1 MKNNFFKISLLL
13 LLNFVFYNSANS
25 NELTFESNTIEVI
38 NNGDVIK
45 ASNGVEVQGINNIK
59 ITAKN
64 SIFNN
69 LTSELLI
76 KDNVIFY
83 DSLKDIQI
91 KSNEILYNRKIE
103 KIISKGKT
111 YIQLAED
118 YKIITDNIEYL
129 KDENTIQSKFKTI
142 LIDKFNN
149 QISVKDFVYLTDK
162 KLFHGNDIMM
172 LDADKNNYLFENTII
187 DLNNR
192 SLIAKD
198 VVINFNKNIFGN
210 SNNDPRLRG
219 TSLSLNKNETIVK
232 KGIFT
237 SCKKNDNC
245 PPWSLQSSEIKHDKV
260 KKTINYK
267 NAWLKIYDKPIIY
280 FPKFFHPDPTVERQS
295 GFLMPSLV
303 NSSNIG
309 NSLRIPYFAAI
320 SKNKDLT
327 ITPRFYTKGD
337 FMIQNEFRQVEKN
350 YQNILDFSFKNMN
363 GGNKSHFFSNSLI
376 NFEDS
381 NLEIN
386 FETTSHDTYLK
397 TDNIKTQRNFSPA
410 MMNNYFNFDMSKE
423 NLDIAIEFKAYEDL
437 SLRNSSDKFEY
448 VYPNFLI
455 NKTLSTQFDY
465 LGNFDYQ
472 LSGFQRKYETNKTEQ
487 LIVNDFIFSSTPI
500 FSKFGFKS
508 NYAVN
513 LKNSN
518 KHGKNSSTY
527 KDQETSNL
535 FSLINLNTSIPLV
548 KETDN
553 YIKEFIPK
561 LSLFLSPNKSDN
573 IKKLD
578 RKINN
583 TNIFSTNRLGLGES
597 LEGGQSLT
605 VGTEYNLN
613 KSDGSNIF
621 QIDLAQIYRANND
634 NNLPTKTSMNNK
646 VSNLFGDI
654 KLNANQYLG
663 FEYNFALEDNFK
675 TLNYNMIKSTF
686 SINNFVTSFE
696 FLEEN
701 NIMGSTS
708 YLSNETSLAL
718 DNNSKILFRERRNK
732 ETDLKEFYNL
742 IYQYEND
749 CLVASLEYNKDYYT
763 DRDLK
768 PNEELFFSLTII
780 PFGSFNTPSF
790 SK

>member
-1 MKNNFFKISLLL
+1 MKNNFFKILLL
-13 LLNFVFYNSANS
+13 LLLSFVFYNSANS
-25 NELTFESNTIEVI
+25 NELTFESNTIEI
-38 NNGDVIK
+38 TNNGDVIE

-76 KDNVIFY
+76 KDDVIFY

-103 KIISKGKT
+103 KIISNGKT
-111 YIQLAED
+111 YIQLAND

-129 KDENTIQSKFKTI
+129 KNENTIQSKFKTI

-162 KLFHGNDIMM
+162 KLFHGNDVVM
-172 LDADKNNYLFENTII
+172 LDADENNYLFENTII

-192 SLIAKD
+192 TLLAKD
-198 VVINFNKNIFGN
+198 VEINFNKNIFGN

-219 TSLSLNKNETIVK
+219 ASLSLNKNETIVK

-237 SCKKNDNC
+237 SCKKNDDC

-303 NSSNIG
+303 NSSTIG

-320 SKNKDLT
+320 SENKDLT

-350 YQNILDFSFKNMN
+350 YQNILDFSFKNMK
-363 GGNKSHFFSNSLI
+363 GGSKSHFFSNSLI

-397 TDNIKTQRNFSPA
+397 TDNIQAQRNVSSA
-410 MMNNYFNFDMSKE
+410 LMNNYFNFDMSKE
-423 NLDIAIEFKAYEDL
+423 NLDIEIEFKAYEDL
-437 SLRNSSDKFEY
+437 SLTNSSDKFEY
-448 VYPNFLI
+448 VYPNFSI
-455 NKTLSTQFDY
+455 NKALSTQFDY
-465 LGNFDYQ
+465 LGNFDYRV
-472 LSGFQRKYETNKTEQ
+472 SGFQRKYETNKTEQ
-487 LIVNDFIFSSTPI
+487 LIVNDFIFSSNPV

-508 NYAVN
+508 NYTVN

-527 KDQETSNL
+527 KDKETSNL
-535 FSLINLNTSIPLV
+535 FSLIDLNTSIPLV

-553 YIKEFIPK
+553 YIKEFTPK

-573 IKKLD
+573 ITTLD

-583 TNIFSTNRLGLGES
+583 TNIFSTNRLGLRES

-605 VGTEYNLN
+605 LGTEYNLN
-613 KSDGSNIF
+613 KRDGSNIF
-621 QIDLAQIYRANND
+621 QIDLAQIYRAND
-634 NNLPTKTSMNNK
+634 ENNLPTKTSMNNK
-646 VSNLFGDI
+646 VSNLFGDV
-654 KLNANQYLG
+654 KLNANQYLD
-663 FEYNFALEDNFK
+663 FEYNFALDDNFK

-701 NIMGSTS
+701 NTMGSTS

-732 ETDLKEFYNL
+732 ETDLKEFYNI

-780 PFGSFNTPSF
+780 PFASLNTPSF

>member
-1 MKNNFFKISLLL
+1 MKNNFFKILLL
-13 LLNFVFYNSANS
+13 LLLSFVFYNSANS
-25 NELTFESNTIEVI
+25 NELTFESNTIEI
-38 NNGDVIK
+38 TNNGDVIQ

-76 KDNVIFY
+76 KDDVIFY

-103 KIISKGKT
+103 KIISNGKT
-111 YIQLAED
+111 YIKLAND

-129 KDENTIQSKFKTI
+129 KNENTIQSKFKTI

-162 KLFHGNDIMM
+162 KLFHGNDIVM
-172 LDADKNNYLFENTII
+172 LDADENNYLFKNTII

-192 SLIAKD
+192 TLLAKD
-198 VVINFNKNIFGN
+198 VEINFNKNIFGN

-219 TSLSLNKNETIVK
+219 ASLSLNKNETIVK

-237 SCKKNDNC
+237 SCKKNDDC

-303 NSSNIG
+303 NSSTIG

-320 SKNKDLT
+320 SENKDLT
-327 ITPRFYTKGD
+327 ITPQFYTKGD

-350 YQNILDFSFKNMN
+350 YQNILDFSFKNMK
-363 GGNKSHFFSNSLI
+363 GGSKSHFFSNSLI

-410 MMNNYFNFDMSKE
+410 IMNNYFNFDMSKE
-423 NLDIAIEFKAYEDL
+423 NLDVAIEFKAYENL
-437 SLRNSSDKFEY
+437 SLTNSSDKFEY
-448 VYPNFLI
+448 VYPNFSI
-455 NKTLSTQFDY
+455 NKALSTQFDY

-487 LIVNDFIFSSTPI
+487 LIVNDFIFSSNPI

-513 LKNSN
+513 LKNSY

-527 KDQETSNL
+527 KDKETSYL
-535 FSLINLNTSIPLV
+535 FSLIDLNTSIPLV

-553 YIKEFIPK
+553 YIREFIPK

-573 IKKLD
+573 IKTLD

-583 TNIFSTNRLGLGES
+583 TNIFSTSRLGLDES

-605 VGTEYNLN
+605 LGTEYNLN

-621 QIDLAQIYRANND
+621 QIDLAQIYRAND
-634 NNLPTKTSMNNK
+634 DINLPTKTSMNNK
-646 VSNLFGDI
+646 VSNLFGDV
-654 KLNANQYLG
+654 KLNANQYLD
-663 FEYNFALEDNFK
+663 FEYNFALDDNFK
-675 TLNYNMIKSTF
+675 TLNYNLIKSTF

-701 NIMGSTS
+701 NTMGSTS
-708 YLSNETSLAL
+708 YLSNETSLAI

-732 ETDLKEFYNL
+732 ETDLKEFYNI

-780 PFGSFNTPSF
+780 PFGSLNTPSF

>member
-1 MKNNFFKISLLL
+1 MEISH
-13 LLNFVFYNSANS
+13 
-25 NELTFESNTIEVI
+25 
-38 NNGDVIK
+38 
-45 ASNGVEVQGINNIK
+45 
-59 ITAKN
+59 
-64 SIFNN
+64 IF
-69 LTSELLI
+69 
-76 KDNVIFY
+76 
-83 DSLKDIQI
+83 
-91 KSNEILYNRKIE
+91 
-103 KIISKGKT
+103 
-111 YIQLAED
+111 
-118 YKIITDNIEYL
+118 
-129 KDENTIQSKFKTI
+129 
-142 LIDKFNN
+142 
-149 QISVKDFVYLTDK
+149 
-162 KLFHGNDIMM
+162 
-172 LDADKNNYLFENTII
+172 
-187 DLNNR
+187 
-192 SLIAKD
+192 SLI
-198 VVINFNKNIFGN
+198 
-210 SNNDPRLRG
+210 P
-219 TSLSLNKNETIVK
+219 
-232 KGIFT
+232 
-237 SCKKNDNC
+237 
-245 PPWSLQSSEIKHDKV
+245 
-260 KKTINYK
+260 
-267 NAWLKIYDKPIIY
+267 
-280 FPKFFHPDPTVERQS
+280 
-295 GFLMPSLV
+295 
-303 NSSNIG
+303 
-309 NSLRIPYFAAI
+309 
-320 SKNKDLT
+320 
-327 ITPRFYTKGD
+327 
-337 FMIQNEFRQVEKN
+337 
-350 YQNILDFSFKNMN
+350 
-363 GGNKSHFFSNSLI
+363 LI

-410 MMNNYFNFDMSKE
+410 IMNNYFNFDMSKE
-423 NLDIAIEFKAYEDL
+423 NLDIEIEFKAYEDL
-437 SLRNSSDKFEY
+437 SLTNSSDKFEY
-448 VYPNFLI
+448 VYPNFSI

-472 LSGFQRKYETNKTEQ
+472 VSGFQRKYETNKTEQ
-487 LIVNDFIFSSTPI
+487 LIVNDFIFSSNPV

-527 KDQETSNL
+527 KDKETSNL
-535 FSLINLNTSIPLV
+535 FSLIDLNTSIPLV

-553 YIKEFIPK
+553 YIKEFTPK

-573 IKKLD
+573 ITTLD

-583 TNIFSTNRLGLGES
+583 TNIFSTNRLGLRES

-605 VGTEYNLN
+605 LGTEYNLN

-621 QIDLAQIYRANND
+621 QIDLAQIYRAND
-634 NNLPTKTSMNNK
+634 ENNLPTKTSMNNK
-646 VSNLFGDI
+646 VSNLFGDV
-654 KLNANQYLG
+654 KLNANQYLD
-663 FEYNFALEDNFK
+663 FEYNFALDDNFK

-701 NIMGSTS
+701 NTMGSTS

-732 ETDLKEFYNL
+732 ETDLKEFYNI

-780 PFGSFNTPSF
+780 PFGSLNTPSF